1 MTRTKWG
8 RVGAVA
14 LWFAMFAVVGAVRV
28 SASDLI
34 VLHTNDIH
42 GRLEINE
49 EAGQMGLPFIASV
62 VEDFRSRYENVL
74 VLDAGDTIH
83 GRPIT
88 NVLRGETAVS
98 IMGEIGYD
106 VMSPGNHDFNF
117 GYTRLLELEETM
129 IPEYI
134 SANVYKDGEPIL
146 KPYTLRQVGD
156 YTVAVFGLT
165 PTYTVGV
172 VRAELIAGLEFRDA
186 LETAQYY
193 GRYLRDEYDVDL
205 VVALANSSSA
215 DEVVRHV
222 ENVDLFVNG
231 RAHRLHPEGEWYG
244 DMLHVK
250 AKQYTEYIGI
260 VEINFGDRLDM
271 SARVMSAAEVMAAYE
286 VDDHAQSR
294 LDEFREEASRIR
306 LGR

>member
-1 MTRTKWG
+1 MNRYTFGQIVCWVFVVT
-8 RVGAVA
+8 V
-14 LWFAMFAVVGAVRV
+14 FASVKTLPL
-28 SASDLI
+28 SAADMI

-42 GRLEINE
+42 GRVEINE
-49 EAGQMGLPFIASV
+49 EDGQMGLPYIASV
-62 VEDFRSRYENVL
+62 IEDYRSRYENVL

-88 NVLRGETAVS
+88 NVLEGETTVS
-98 IMGEIGYD
+98 IMSQIGYD

-117 GYTRLLELEETM
+117 GYRRILELEQEMT
-129 IPEYI
+129 PDYV
-134 SANVYKDGEPIL
+134 SANVYEDGETIL
-146 KPYTLRQVGD
+146 NPYTIRQVGD

-165 PTYTVGV
+165 PTYTVDV
-172 VRAELIAGLEFRDA
+172 VRAEHIEGLEFRDE

-193 GRYLRDEYDVDL
+193 GSYLREEYDVDL
-205 VVALANSSSA
+205 VVALANSSHA
-215 DEVVRHV
+215 EEVVSRT

-250 AKQYTEYIGI
+250 AGKYSEHLGV
-260 VEINFGDRLDM
+260 VEINFGERLDM
-271 SARVMSAAEVMAAYE
+271 SARVLSAADVMAAYE
-286 VDDHAQSR
+286 FNEDVQAR
-294 LDEFREEASRIR
+294 LDEFRSEAARIR